1 MSRPAHLI
9 GATLTL
15 RRSANSKSQK
25 HPPVSENPM
34 QLESFTTFN
43 LAILVLALGS
53 WLNSRIGILRDF
65 NIPEPVTSGLLV
77 CVVTALLYWFIG
89 LEISFSLATRD
100 FLLLYFFASIGLN
113 SDIKTLW
120 AGGIPL
126 LILVAVT
133 IGFML
138 LQNLTGIAVATSL
151 GLDALVGL
159 LGGSVSL
166 LGGHGT
172 SIAWAPTFAEKHGI
186 PNATE
191 IGIACAT
198 LGLVISSLIGG
209 PIARFLITRHGL
221 EPKVIHQPDVG
232 VTYDAKIEE
241 IGYYKM
247 LSTLFWLNMSL
258 ALGSL
263 LQTGLRYIGAN
274 LPLFVCS
281 LFAAIIL
288 TNTVPQILKTPWP
301 AGTRSLALVSDV
313 SLGVFL
319 AMSLMSLQLWTIVDV
334 AGPILAILTAQTI
347 LAVFFALFVIFR
359 VMGRDYE
366 AAVICSG
373 FAGISLGATPT
384 AMANM
389 TAVAKKY
396 GQAHRAFI
404 IVPLVSGFF
413 VDIANAIVIS
423 RFLAWF
429 G

>member
-1 MSRPAHLI
+1 
-9 GATLTL
+9 
-15 RRSANSKSQK
+15 
-25 HPPVSENPM
+25 M

-77 CVVTALLYWFIG
+77 CVVTALLYSFVG

-258 ALGSL
+258 ALGGL

-288 TNTVPQILKTPWP
+288 TNTVPQILRTPWP

-347 LAVFFALFVIFR
+347 LAVIFALFVIFR
-359 VMGRDYE
+359 VMGSDYE

-423 RFLAWF
+423 RLLAWF

>member
-1 MSRPAHLI
+1 
-9 GATLTL
+9 
-15 RRSANSKSQK
+15 
-25 HPPVSENPM
+25 M
-34 QLESFTTFN
+34 QFESFTTFN
-43 LAILVLALGS
+43 LAILVLALGN
-53 WLNSRIGILRDF
+53 WLNSRIKILRDF

-77 CVVTALLYWFIG
+77 CVVTALLYSFVG
-89 LEISFSLATRD
+89 LEISFNLATRD

-126 LILVAVT
+126 LILVALT
-133 IGFML
+133 IGYML

-151 GLDALVGL
+151 GLGALVGL

-186 PNATE
+186 PNASE

-209 PIARFLITRHGL
+209 PIARFLITRHHL

-232 VTYDAKIEE
+232 VTYDAKTQE
-241 IGYYKM
+241 IGYYGM

-258 ALGSL
+258 ALGGL
-263 LQTGLRYIGAN
+263 LQTGLRYLGAN

-288 TNTVPQILKTPWP
+288 TNTVPRILKTPWP

-313 SLGVFL
+313 ALGVFL

-334 AGPILAILTAQTI
+334 AGPIITILAGETI
-347 LAVFFALFVIFR
+347 LAVIFALFVIFR
-359 VMGRDYE
+359 FHGPRLRSSRDLLGLRRNLAGRNTH
-366 AAVICSG
+366 G
-373 FAGISLGATPT
+373 NG
-384 AMANM
+384 
-389 TAVAKKY
+389 
-396 GQAHRAFI
+396 
-404 IVPLVSGFF
+404 
-413 VDIANAIVIS
+413 
-423 RFLAWF
+423 
-429 G
+429 

>member
-1 MSRPAHLI
+1 MPSERSVAWLLFSDGNFTSHYPGLFVASNLFISFNHEQGNPGAHRVQLAVTTLMLRAGI
-9 GATLTL
+9 ACAMKHLDRTMREFHCPGPHTSLEPTLTL
-15 RRSANSKSQK
+15 RRSANSRNHK
-25 HPPVSENPM
+25 PPPICENP
-34 QLESFTTFN
+34 
-43 LAILVLALGS
+43 
-53 WLNSRIGILRDF
+53 
-65 NIPEPVTSGLLV
+65 
-77 CVVTALLYWFIG
+77 
-89 LEISFSLATRD
+89 
-100 FLLLYFFASIGLN
+100 
-113 SDIKTLW
+113 LW

-126 LILVAVT
+126 LILVVVT

-191 IGIACAT
+191 IGIAGAT

-232 VTYDAKIEE
+232 VTYDAKTEE
-241 IGYYKM
+241 VGYYNM

-274 LPLFVCS
+274 PPLFVCS

-288 TNTVPQILKTPWP
+288 TNTVPQILRTPWP

-347 LAVFFALFVIFR
+347 LAVIFALFVIFR
-359 VMGRDYE
+359 FMGRDYE

>member
-1 MSRPAHLI
+1 
-9 GATLTL
+9 
-15 RRSANSKSQK
+15 
-25 HPPVSENPM
+25 M
-34 QLESFTTFN
+34 QFESFTTFN

-53 WLNSRIGILRDF
+53 WLNGRIRILRDF

-77 CVVTALLYWFIG
+77 CLATALLYSFTG
-89 LEISFSLATRD
+89 FEISFTLATRD

-120 AGGIPL
+120 AGGVPL
-126 LILVAVT
+126 LILVSLT
-133 IGFML
+133 IVYML
-138 LQNLTGIAVATSL
+138 LQNFTGMAIASAL
-151 GLDALVGL
+151 GLDRLIGL

-172 SIAWAPTFAEKHGI
+172 SIAWAPTFVEKHGI
-186 PNATE
+186 ANASE

-198 LGLVISSLIGG
+198 LGLVISSLMGG
-209 PIARFLITRHGL
+209 PIARFLITRHHL
-221 EPKVIHQPDVG
+221 EPKVIVQPDVG
-232 VTYDAKIEE
+232 VTHNAKTQE
-241 IGYYKM
+241 IGYYGM
-247 LSTLFWLNMSL
+247 LSTLFWLNMSV
-258 ALGSL
+258 ALGEL
-263 LQTGLRYIGAN
+263 LQTGLQAIGAN

-281 LFAAIIL
+281 LFAAIVL
-288 TNTVPQILKTPWP
+288 TNTIPRLVKTPWP

-313 SLGVFL
+313 ALGVFL
-319 AMSLMSLQLWTIVDV
+319 AMSLMSLQLWTIVDL
-334 AGPILAILTAQTI
+334 AGPILTI
-347 LAVFFALFVIFR
+347 LAAQTVLAVVYALFVIFR
-359 VMGRDYE
+359 FMGRDYE
-366 AAVICSG
+366 AAVVCSG

-413 VDIANAIVIS
+413 VDIANAMIIS
-423 RFLAWF
+423 RFLVWF

>member
-1 MSRPAHLI
+1 LSRPAHI
-9 GATLTL
+9 GANPYSQEISEL
-15 RRSANSKSQK
+15 SKSQRP
-25 HPPVSENPM
+25 PPVSENPM

-43 LAILVLALGS
+43 LAILVLALSS
-53 WLNSRIGILRDF
+53 WLNSRIRILRDF

-77 CVVTALLYWFIG
+77 CVVSALLYSFIG

-126 LILVAVT
+126 LILVVVT

-221 EPKVIHQPDVG
+221 EPKVIRQPDVG
-232 VTYDAKIEE
+232 VTYDAKTEE
-241 IGYYKM
+241 IGYYNM

-288 TNTVPQILKTPWP
+288 TNTVPQILRTPWP

-313 SLGVFL
+313 SLGVSM
-319 AMSLMSLQLWTIVDV
+319 ACGNPV
-334 AGPILAILTAQTI
+334 AGACI
-347 LAVFFALFVIFR
+347 
-359 VMGRDYE
+359 GRFPWGYSWQ
-366 AAVICSG
+366 C
-373 FAGISLGATPT
+373 P
-384 AMANM
+384 
-389 TAVAKKY
+389 
-396 GQAHRAFI
+396 
-404 IVPLVSGFF
+404 
-413 VDIANAIVIS
+413 
-423 RFLAWF
+423 
-429 G
+429 

>member
-1 MSRPAHLI
+1 
-9 GATLTL
+9 
-15 RRSANSKSQK
+15 
-25 HPPVSENPM
+25 M
-34 QLESFTTFN
+34 QFESFTTFN

-53 WLNSRIGILRDF
+53 WLNSKFKILRDF

-77 CVVTALLYWFIG
+77 CIVTALLYAFTG
-89 LEISFSLATRD
+89 LEISFTLATRD

-113 SDIKTLW
+113 SDLKTLW

-126 LILVAVT
+126 MILVGLT
-133 IGFML
+133 IAYML
-138 LQNLTGIAVATSL
+138 LQNLTGIAVASSL
-151 GLDALVGL
+151 GLDRLVGL

-186 PNATE
+186 PNASE

-198 LGLVISSLIGG
+198 LGLVISSLMGG
-209 PIARFLITRHGL
+209 PIARFLITRHHL
-221 EPKVIHQPDVG
+221 EPKVMLQPDVG
-232 VTYDAKIEE
+232 VTYDAKKQE
-241 IGYYKM
+241 IDYYGM

-258 ALGSL
+258 ALGGL
-263 LQTGLRYIGAN
+263 LQTGLHALGAN

-281 LFAAIIL
+281 LFAAIVL
-288 TNTVPQILKTPWP
+288 TNTVPRVLKTPWP

-319 AMSLMSLQLWTIVDV
+319 AMSLMSLQLWTIVDL
-334 AGPILAILTAQTI
+334 AGPILAILAAQTL
-347 LAVFFALFVIFR
+347 LALLYALFVIFR
-359 VMGRDYE
+359 FMGRDYE

-413 VDIANAIVIS
+413 VDIANALVIS
-423 RFLAWF
+423 RFLNWF

>member
-1 MSRPAHLI
+1 
-9 GATLTL
+9 
-15 RRSANSKSQK
+15 
-25 HPPVSENPM
+25 M

-232 VTYDAKIEE
+232 VTYDAKTEV

-347 LAVFFALFVIFR
+347 LAVIFALFVIFR